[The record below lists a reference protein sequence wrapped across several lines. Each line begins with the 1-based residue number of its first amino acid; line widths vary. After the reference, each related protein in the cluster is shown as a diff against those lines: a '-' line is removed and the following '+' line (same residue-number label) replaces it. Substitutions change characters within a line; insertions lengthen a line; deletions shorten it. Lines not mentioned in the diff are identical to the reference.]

1 MLAEVRPDGFTMLDT
16 YRLAFADGLFAV
28 RDGAEIRVAHGDG
41 IGAQLLRA
49 QLGDDGALRLVAYN
63 HRAAPADQRRA
74 LLAALAAAFSD
85 SACHAAIR
93 LDPAAWPAVALDAL
107 RASGVLADGGRCLR
121 DGWAQQADLWRVGLH
136 LPCATLPTITD
147 GRHHPRRPPA
157 PRGEVYA
164 RDLPAL
170 GVRFTL
176 RGWQPAEDAERLA
189 RWFDEP
195 RVRDGWPGAPPAQR
209 GAEDRQPQET
219 DPHVTPLIGCFDG
232 EPFAYFEA
240 FWLKE
245 DALGPHVAARDYDRG
260 LRMLVGESRW
270 RGPHRVAG
278 WLPSVV
284 HYLFLDDL
292 RTEAVGCAVPAG
304 HTRVADHLARHGFA
318 RQRRLALADAQPLWM
333 RTLRETFFSGRHV

>member
-147 GRHHPRRPPA
+147 GRRHPRRPPA

-164 RDLPAL
+164 RDLPEGGRARAARR
-170 GVRFTL
+170 GVRL
-176 RGWQPAEDAERLA
+176 RPRAADAGRRVALARPAPRGRLA
-189 RWFDEP
+189 A
-195 RVRDGWPGAPPAQR
+195 VRRALPVSRRPAYRSGRLCRAGRPHAGCRPSRAAWLRAAAPSRAGR
-209 GAEDRQPQET
+209 RAAA
-219 DPHVTPLIGCFDG
+219 V
-232 EPFAYFEA
+232 
-240 FWLKE
+240 
-245 DALGPHVAARDYDRG
+245 DAHAARDVL
-260 LRMLVGESRW
+260 LRPSRLTG
-270 RGPHRVAG
+270 RIHRQG
-278 WLPSVV
+278 S
-284 HYLFLDDL
+284 
-292 RTEAVGCAVPAG
+292 
-304 HTRVADHLARHGFA
+304 
-318 RQRRLALADAQPLWM
+318 
-333 RTLRETFFSGRHV
+333 

>member
-1 MLAEVRPDGFTMLDT
+1 MLAEVRPDGLTPIDT
-16 YRLAFADGLFAV
+16 FRLALANDLVAV

-49 QLGDDGALRLVAYN
+49 QLADDGALRLVAYN

-74 LLAALAAAFSD
+74 LLAALAAAFAGGD
-85 SACHAAIR
+85 AHATVR
-93 LDPAAWPAVALDAL
+93 LDPAAWPAAALDAL
-107 RASGVLADGGRCLR
+107 RASGVLADGGRCVR
-121 DGWAQQADLWRVGLH
+121 DGWAQQADLWLADARP
-136 LPCATLPTITD
+136 PCATLYTLTH
-147 GRHHPRRPPA
+147 GRRHPRRPLA
-157 PRGEVYA
+157 PRGDVYA

-176 RGWQPAEDAERLA
+176 RGWQPDEDGARLA
-189 RWFDEP
+189 RWFDDP
-195 RVRDGWPGAPPAQR
+195 RVRAGWPGEPA
-209 GAEDRQPQET
+209 GTTPAA
-219 DPHVTPLIGCFDG
+219 DPHVTPLVGCFDG

-245 DALGPHVAARDYDRG
+245 DALAPHVAPRDHDRG
-260 LRMLVGESRW
+260 LRMLVGEPRW

-304 HTRVADHLARHGFA
+304 HARVVDHLARHGFA
-318 RQRRLALADAQPLWM
+318 RQRLLTQAAAQPLWM
-333 RTLRETFFSGRHV
+333 RTLREAFFAGRHV

>member
-1 MLAEVRPDGFTMLDT
+1 MLAEVRPDGFTMPDT
-16 YRLAFADGLFAV
+16 CRLVFADDLFAA
-28 RDGAEIRVAHGDG
+28 RDDAEIRVAHGDG
-41 IGAQLLRA
+41 IGAQVLRA
-49 QLGDDGALRLVAYN
+49 QLADDGTLRLVAYN
-63 HRAAPADQRRA
+63 HRAATADQRRA

-85 SACHAAIR
+85 DVRRAAIR

-107 RASGVLADGGRCLR
+107 RASGVLADGGLCMRE
-121 DGWAQQADLWRVGLH
+121 GWAQQADLWRVGAH
-136 LPCATLPTITD
+136 LPCATLPMLTD
-147 GRHHPRRPPA
+147 GRRHPRRPPA
-157 PRGEVYA
+157 PRGDVYA

-176 RGWQPAEDAERLA
+176 RGWQPGEDAARVA

-195 RVRDGWPGAPPAQR
+195 RVREGWPGTQPGVDGTAPDA
-209 GAEDRQPQET
+209 
-219 DPHVTPLIGCFDG
+219 DPHLTPLVGCFDG

-245 DALGPHVAARDYDRG
+245 DPLAPHVGARDYDRG

-270 RGPHRVAG
+270 RGPHCVAG

-284 HYLFLDDL
+284 HYLFLDDP
-292 RTEAVGCAVPAG
+292 RTEALGCAVPAG
-304 HTRVADHLARHGFA
+304 RARVVDLLAQHGFA

>member
-1 MLAEVRPDGFTMLDT
+1 MLAEVRPDGITMPDT
-16 YRLAFADGLFAV
+16 CGLVFADDLFAA
-28 RDGAEIRVAHGDG
+28 RDDAEIRVALGDG

-49 QLGDDGALRLVAYN
+49 QLADDGTLRLVAYN

-85 SACHAAIR
+85 DVRRAAIR

-107 RASGVLADGGRCLR
+107 RASGVLADGGLCMRE
-121 DGWAQQADLWRVGLH
+121 GWAQQADLWRVGAH
-136 LPCATLPTITD
+136 LPCATLPMLTD
-147 GRHHPRRPPA
+147 GRRHPRRPPA
-157 PRGEVYA
+157 PRGDVYA

-176 RGWQPAEDAERLA
+176 RGWQPGEDAARVA

-195 RVRDGWPGAPPAQR
+195 RVRDGWPGTQPGADGTAPDA
-209 GAEDRQPQET
+209 
-219 DPHVTPLIGCFDG
+219 DPHVTPLVGCFDG

-245 DALGPHVAARDYDRG
+245 DPLAPHVGARDYDRG

-270 RGPHRVAG
+270 RGPHCVAG

-284 HYLFLDDL
+284 HYLFLDDP
-292 RTEAVGCAVPAG
+292 RTEALGCAVPAG
-304 HTRVADHLARHGFA
+304 HARVVDILARHGFA

-333 RTLRETFFSGRHV
+333 HALRETFFSGRHV

>member
-1 MLAEVRPDGFTMLDT
+1 
-16 YRLAFADGLFAV
+16 
-28 RDGAEIRVAHGDG
+28 
-41 IGAQLLRA
+41 
-49 QLGDDGALRLVAYN
+49 
-63 HRAAPADQRRA
+63 
-74 LLAALAAAFSD
+74 
-85 SACHAAIR
+85 
-93 LDPAAWPAVALDAL
+93 
-107 RASGVLADGGRCLR
+107 
-121 DGWAQQADLWRVGLH
+121 H

-147 GRHHPRRPPA
+147 GRRHPRRPPA

-209 GAEDRQPQET
+209 GAEDRQPQEA

-278 WLPSVV
+278 WLPCVV

>member
-1 MLAEVRPDGFTMLDT
+1 MLAEVRPDGFTMPNT
-16 YRLAFADGLFAV
+16 CRLVFADDLFAA
-28 RDGAEIRVAHGDG
+28 RDDAEIRVAHGDG

-49 QLGDDGALRLVAYN
+49 QLADDGTLRLVAYN

-85 SACHAAIR
+85 DVRRTAIR

-107 RASGVLADGGRCLR
+107 RASGVLAEGGLCMRE
-121 DGWAQQADLWRVGLH
+121 GWAQQADLWRVGAH
-136 LPCATLPTITD
+136 LPCATLPMLTD
-147 GRHHPRRPPA
+147 GRRHPRRPPA
-157 PRGEVYA
+157 PRGDVYA
-164 RDLPAL
+164 RDLPTL

-176 RGWQPAEDAERLA
+176 RGWQPGEDAARVA

-195 RVRDGWPGAPPAQR
+195 RVRDGWPGTQPGMDGTAPDA
-209 GAEDRQPQET
+209 
-219 DPHVTPLIGCFDG
+219 DPHVTPLVGCFDG

-245 DALGPHVAARDYDRG
+245 DPLAPHVGARDYDRG

-270 RGPHRVAG
+270 RGPHCVAG

-284 HYLFLDDL
+284 HYLFLDDP
-292 RTEAVGCAVPAG
+292 RTDALGCAVPAD
-304 HTRVADHLARHGFA
+304 HARVVDILARHGFA
-318 RQRRLALADAQPLWM
+318 RRRRLALADAQPLWM
-333 RTLRETFFSGRHV
+333 HALRETFFSGRHV

>member
-28 RDGAEIRVAHGDG
+28 RDGAQIRVAQGDG

-49 QLGDDGALRLVAYN
+49 QLADDGALRLVAYN

-85 SACHAAIR
+85 SARHAAIR

-107 RASGVLADGGRCLR
+107 RASGVLADGGRCVR
-121 DGWAQQADLWRVGLH
+121 DGWAQQADLWLIGAP
-136 LPCATLPTITD
+136 LPCATLPTVTD
-147 GRHHPRRPPA
+147 GRRHPRRPPA
-157 PRGEVYA
+157 PRGDVYA

-195 RVRDGWPGAPPAQR
+195 RVRDGWPAARPAQC
-209 GAEDRQPQET
+209 GAQGPQEA
-219 DPHVTPLIGCFDG
+219 DPHVTPLVGCFDG

-245 DALGPHVAARDYDRG
+245 DALAPHVAACDYDRG

>member
-1 MLAEVRPDGFTMLDT
+1 MLAEVRPDGLTAIDT
-16 YRLAFADGLFAV
+16 FRLALAGDLFAT

-49 QLGDDGALRLVAYN
+49 QLTDDGALRLVAYN

-74 LLAALAAAFSD
+74 LLAALAAAFADGDGRASV
-85 SACHAAIR
+85 R
-93 LDPAAWPAVALDAL
+93 LDTAAWPAAALDAL
-107 RASGVLADGGRCLR
+107 RASGVLADGGLCLR
-121 DGWAQQADLWRVGLH
+121 DGWAQQADLWLVDARP
-136 LPCATLPTITD
+136 PCATLYTLTR
-147 GRHHPRRPPA
+147 GLRHPRRPPA
-157 PRGEVYA
+157 PRGDIYA

-176 RGWQPAEDAERLA
+176 RGWQPTEDAARLA

-195 RVRDGWPGAPPAQR
+195 RVRAGWPGAPV
-209 GAEDRQPQET
+209 GAMPGA

-240 FWLKE
+240 YWLKE
-245 DALGPHVAARDYDRG
+245 DALSPHVAPRDHDRG
-260 LRMLVGESRW
+260 LRMLVGAPRW
-270 RGPHRVAG
+270 RGPQRVAG

-284 HYLFLDDL
+284 HYLFLDDP

-304 HTRVADHLARHGFA
+304 HARLADHLARHGFA
-318 RQRRLALADAQPLWM
+318 RQRRLPQADAQPLWM
-333 RTLRETFFSGRHV
+333 HTLREAFFAGRHV

>member
-16 YRLAFADGLFAV
+16 YRLAF
-28 RDGAEIRVAHGDG
+28 AHGDG

-147 GRHHPRRPPA
+147 GRRHPRRPPA

-209 GAEDRQPQET
+209 GAEDRQPQEA

-245 DALGPHVAARDYDRG
+245 DALGPHVAACDYDRG

>member
-1 MLAEVRPDGFTMLDT
+1 
-16 YRLAFADGLFAV
+16 
-28 RDGAEIRVAHGDG
+28 
-41 IGAQLLRA
+41 
-49 QLGDDGALRLVAYN
+49 
-63 HRAAPADQRRA
+63 
-74 LLAALAAAFSD
+74 
-85 SACHAAIR
+85 
-93 LDPAAWPAVALDAL
+93 
-107 RASGVLADGGRCLR
+107 
-121 DGWAQQADLWRVGLH
+121 
-136 LPCATLPTITD
+136 ITD
-147 GRHHPRRPPA
+147 GRRHPRRPPA

-209 GAEDRQPQET
+209 DAEDRQPQEA

-245 DALGPHVAARDYDRG
+245 DALGPHVAACDYDRG

>member
-147 GRHHPRRPPA
+147 GRRHPRRPPA

-209 GAEDRQPQET
+209 GAEDRQPQEA

-278 WLPSVV
+278 WLPCVV

-318 RQRRLALADAQPLWM
+318 RQRRLALADARPLWM

>member
-121 DGWAQQADLWRVGLH
+121 DGWAQQADLWRVGLQ

-147 GRHHPRRPPA
+147 GRRHPRRPPA

-209 GAEDRQPQET
+209 GAEDRQPQEA

-245 DALGPHVAARDYDRG
+245 DALGPHVAACDYDRG

>member
-1 MLAEVRPDGFTMLDT
+1 MLAEVRPDGITMPDT
-16 YRLAFADGLFAV
+16 CRLVFADDLFAA
-28 RDGAEIRVAHGDG
+28 RDDAEIRVAHGDG

-49 QLGDDGALRLVAYN
+49 QLADDGTLRLVAYN

-85 SACHAAIR
+85 DVRRAAIR

-107 RASGVLADGGRCLR
+107 RASGVLADGGLCMRE
-121 DGWAQQADLWRVGLH
+121 GWAQQADLWRVGAH
-136 LPCATLPTITD
+136 LPCATLPMLTD
-147 GRHHPRRPPA
+147 GRRHPSRPPA
-157 PRGEVYA
+157 PRGDVYA

-176 RGWQPAEDAERLA
+176 RGWQPGEDAARVA

-195 RVRDGWPGAPPAQR
+195 RVRDGWPGTQPGADGTAPDA
-209 GAEDRQPQET
+209 
-219 DPHVTPLIGCFDG
+219 DPHVTPLVGCFDG

-245 DALGPHVAARDYDRG
+245 DPLAPHVGARDYDRG

-270 RGPHRVAG
+270 RGPHCVAG

-284 HYLFLDDL
+284 HYLFLDDP
-292 RTEAVGCAVPAG
+292 RTEALGCAVPAG
-304 HTRVADHLARHGFA
+304 HARVVDILARHGFA
-318 RQRRLALADAQPLWM
+318 RRRRLALADAQPLWM
-333 RTLRETFFSGRHV
+333 HALRETFFSGRHV

>member
-1 MLAEVRPDGFTMLDT
+1 
-16 YRLAFADGLFAV
+16 
-28 RDGAEIRVAHGDG
+28 
-41 IGAQLLRA
+41 
-49 QLGDDGALRLVAYN
+49 LG
-63 HRAAPADQRRA
+63 
-74 LLAALAAAFSD
+74 
-85 SACHAAIR
+85 
-93 LDPAAWPAVALDAL
+93 
-107 RASGVLADGGRCLR
+107 
-121 DGWAQQADLWRVGLH
+121 RVGRL
-136 LPCATLPTITD
+136 LPCATLPPIPA
-147 GRHHPRRPPA
+147 GRRHPRRPPA

-209 GAEDRQPQET
+209 GAEDRQPQEA

-245 DALGPHVAARDYDRG
+245 DALGPHVAACDYDRG

>member
-147 GRHHPRRPPA
+147 GRRHPRRPPA

-209 GAEDRQPQET
+209 GAEDRQPQEA

-245 DALGPHVAARDYDRG
+245 DALGPHVAACDYGRG

>member
-1 MLAEVRPDGFTMLDT
+1 MLAEVRPDGFTMPDT
-16 YRLAFADGLFAV
+16 CRFAFADGLFAA
-28 RDGAEIRVAHGDG
+28 RDGSEIRVAQGDG

-49 QLGDDGALRLVAYN
+49 QLADDGTLRLVAYN
-63 HRAAPADQRRA
+63 HRAAPADQRRG
-74 LLAALAAAFSD
+74 LLAALSAAFSD
-85 SACHAAIR
+85 GAHHAVIR

-107 RASGVLADGGRCLR
+107 RASGVLADGGRCVR
-121 DGWAQQADLWRVGLH
+121 DGWAQQADLWLVGPH
-136 LPCATLPTITD
+136 LPCATLPMLTG
-147 GRHHPRRPPA
+147 GRRHPRRPPT

-176 RGWQPAEDAERLA
+176 RGWQPAEDAERVA
-189 RWFDEP
+189 HWFAEP
-195 RVRDGWPGAPPAQR
+195 RVRDGWPGA
-209 GAEDRQPQET
+209 QPGT
-219 DPHVTPLIGCFDG
+219 ADADPHVTPLVGCFDG

-240 FWLKE
+240 YWLKE
-245 DALGPHVAARDYDRG
+245 DALAPHVAARDYDRG

-270 RGPHRVAG
+270 RGPHCVAG

-292 RTEAVGCAVPAG
+292 RTEAVGCAIPAG
-304 HTRVADHLARHGFA
+304 HARVADHLARHGFA

>member
-1 MLAEVRPDGFTMLDT
+1 MLAEVRPDGITMPDT
-16 YRLAFADGLFAV
+16 CRLVFADDLFAA
-28 RDGAEIRVAHGDG
+28 RDDAEIRVALGDG

-49 QLGDDGALRLVAYN
+49 QLADDGTLRLVAYN

-85 SACHAAIR
+85 DVRRAAIR

-107 RASGVLADGGRCLR
+107 RASGVLADGGLCMRE
-121 DGWAQQADLWRVGLH
+121 GWAQQADLWRVGAH
-136 LPCATLPTITD
+136 LPCATLPMLTD
-147 GRHHPRRPPA
+147 GRRHPRRPPA
-157 PRGEVYA
+157 PRGDVYA

-176 RGWQPAEDAERLA
+176 RGWQPGEDAARVA

-195 RVRDGWPGAPPAQR
+195 RVRDGWPGTQPGADGTAPDA
-209 GAEDRQPQET
+209 
-219 DPHVTPLIGCFDG
+219 DPHVTPLVGCFDG

-245 DALGPHVAARDYDRG
+245 DPLAPHVGARDYDRG

-270 RGPHRVAG
+270 RGPHCVAG

-284 HYLFLDDL
+284 HYLFLDDP
-292 RTEAVGCAVPAG
+292 RTEALGCAVPAG
-304 HTRVADHLARHGFA
+304 HARVVDILARHGFA

-333 RTLRETFFSGRHV
+333 HALRETFFSGRHV

>member
-28 RDGAEIRVAHGDG
+28 RDGAQIRVAQGDG

-74 LLAALAAAFSD
+74 LLAALAAAFAD
-85 SACHAAIR
+85 GLRHAAIR

-107 RASGVLADGGRCLR
+107 RASGVLADGGLCMRE
-121 DGWAQQADLWRVGLH
+121 GWAQQADLWRVGTH
-136 LPCATLPTITD
+136 LPCATLPMLTD
-147 GRHHPRRPPA
+147 GRRHPRRPPA
-157 PRGEVYA
+157 PRGDVYA

-176 RGWQPAEDAERLA
+176 RGWQPAEDAARVA

-195 RVRDGWPGAPPAQR
+195 RVRDGWPGAQP
-209 GAEDRQPQET
+209 GADGTAPDA

-232 EPFAYFEA
+232 EPFAYVEA

-245 DALGPHVAARDYDRG
+245 DRLAPHVGARDYDRG
-260 LRMLVGESRW
+260 LRMLVGASRW
-270 RGPHRVAG
+270 RGPHCVAG

-284 HYLFLDDL
+284 HYLFLDDP

-304 HTRVADHLARHGFA
+304 RAQVVDTLARHGFA
-318 RQRRLALADAQPLWM
+318 RQRRLTLADAQPLWM
-333 RTLRETFFSGRHV
+333 CAQRETFFSGRHV

>member
-147 GRHHPRRPPA
+147 GRRHPRRPPA

-209 GAEDRQPQET
+209 DAEDRQPQEA

-245 DALGPHVAARDYDRG
+245 DALGPHVAACDYDRG

>member
-1 MLAEVRPDGFTMLDT
+1 MLAEVRPDRFTMPDT
-16 YRLAFADGLFAV
+16 CRLVFADDLFAA

-49 QLGDDGALRLVAYN
+49 QLADDGTLRLVAYN
-63 HRAAPADQRRA
+63 HRTAPADQRRA

-85 SACHAAIR
+85 DARRAAIR

-107 RASGVLADGGRCLR
+107 RASGVLADSGLCMRE
-121 DGWAQQADLWRVGLH
+121 GWAQQADLWRVGQH
-136 LPCATLPTITD
+136 LPCATLPMLTD
-147 GRHHPRRPPA
+147 GRRHPRRPPA
-157 PRGEVYA
+157 PCGDVYA

-176 RGWQPAEDAERLA
+176 RGWQPGDDAARVA

-195 RVRDGWPGAPPAQR
+195 RVRDGWPGTQP
-209 GAEDRQPQET
+209 GADGTQPDA
-219 DPHVTPLIGCFDG
+219 DPHVTPLVGCFDG

-245 DALGPHVAARDYDRG
+245 DPLAPHVGARDYDRG
-260 LRMLVGESRW
+260 LRMLVGASRW
-270 RGPHRVAG
+270 RGPHCVAG

-284 HYLFLDDL
+284 HYLFLDDP
-292 RTEAVGCAVPAG
+292 RTEALGCAVPAG
-304 HTRVADHLARHGFA
+304 RARVVDILARHGFA

-333 RTLRETFFSGRHV
+333 HTVRETFFSGRHV

>member
-147 GRHHPRRPPA
+147 GRRHPRRPPA

-189 RWFDEP
+189 RWFD
-195 RVRDGWPGAPPAQR
+195 
-209 GAEDRQPQET
+209 
-219 DPHVTPLIGCFDG
+219 
-232 EPFAYFEA
+232 
-240 FWLKE
+240 
-245 DALGPHVAARDYDRG
+245 
-260 LRMLVGESRW
+260 
-270 RGPHRVAG
+270 
-278 WLPSVV
+278 
-284 HYLFLDDL
+284 
-292 RTEAVGCAVPAG
+292 
-304 HTRVADHLARHGFA
+304 
-318 RQRRLALADAQPLWM
+318 
-333 RTLRETFFSGRHV
+333 

>member
-1 MLAEVRPDGFTMLDT
+1 MLAEVRADGVTLPDTC
-16 YRLAFADGLFAV
+16 RLAFAGGLFAV

-49 QLGDDGALRLVAYN
+49 QLADDGTLRLVAYN
-63 HRAAPADQRRA
+63 HRATSADQRRA
-74 LLAALAAAFSD
+74 VLAALSAAFAD
-85 SACHAAIR
+85 GANRAAIR

-107 RASGVLADGGRCLR
+107 RASGVLADAGRCMR
-121 DGWAQQADLWRVGLH
+121 DGWAQQADLWLVGTQW
-136 LPCATLPTITD
+136 PCATLPMLTD
-147 GRHHPRRPPA
+147 GRRHPRRPPA
-157 PRGEVYA
+157 PRGDVYA

-176 RGWQPAEDAERLA
+176 RGWQPAEDAARVA

-195 RVRDGWPGAPPAQR
+195 RVRDGWPAAQPGAHGTAPDA
-209 GAEDRQPQET
+209 
-219 DPHVTPLIGCFDG
+219 DPHVTPLVGCFDG

-240 FWLKE
+240 IWLKE
-245 DALGPHVAARDYDRG
+245 DALAPHVAARDYDRA
-260 LRMLVGESRW
+260 LRMLVGDARW
-270 RGPHRVAG
+270 RGPHCIAG

-284 HYLFLDDL
+284 HYLFLDDP

-304 HTRVADHLARHGFA
+304 HARVADILARHGFA

-333 RTLRETFFSGRHV
+333 RTQREAFFSGRHI

>member
-85 SACHAAIR
+85 SACHAAVR

-147 GRHHPRRPPA
+147 GRRHPRRPPA

-209 GAEDRQPQET
+209 GAEDRQLQEA

-245 DALGPHVAARDYDRG
+245 DALGPHVAACDYDRG

>member
-147 GRHHPRRPPA
+147 GRRHPRRPPA

-209 GAEDRQPQET
+209 GAEDRQPQEA

-245 DALGPHVAARDYDRG
+245 DALGPHVAACDYDRG

-284 HYLFLDDL
+284 HYLFLGDL